1 MSDADGWLELT
12 YDCDAFTPVAVSEV
26 ERRIV
31 REYANRIVLGASAEN
46 RLDSL
51 KTIVEVYD
59 EPSGVVLEEAVVSH
73 LCTDGRIAS
82 RLELDSALT
91 PRPGRKAPPISPE
104 ADSIRRANP
113 SLVLRSGD
121 EAPNFI
127 APLLDSAYLADTPE
141 HLQLS
146 DLRGNWVVLDFW
158 ATWCGPCIAIH
169 PGMVALA
176 DRYAERD
183 VIVLG
188 VLHRDFPSEA
198 LAYMERDLG
207 SAYQTVVDEGSR
219 VSALYNVWGIPQ
231 LILIDPAGMVAAQGY
246 HAGTMI
252 EYLEARLS
260 VRGP

>member
-1 MSDADGWLELT
+1 MRRWWGSVAIAVASSAACGDSVVLSDADGWLELT

-51 KTIVEVYD
+51 KAIVEVYD

-82 RLELDSALT
+82 RLQLDSALT
-91 PRPGRKAPPISPE
+91 PRPRRSAPPISPG
-104 ADSIRRANP
+104 ADSMRRASP
-113 SLVLRSGD
+113 VYVLRPGD
-121 EAPNFI
+121 EAPDFI
-127 APLLDSAYLADTPE
+127 LPLLDSAYLADAPE

-146 DLRGNWVVLDFW
+146 DLRGNWVLLDFW
-158 ATWCGPCIAIH
+158 ATWCGPCIRLH
-169 PGMVALA
+169 PELVALA
-176 DRYAERD
+176 NRYAERN

-188 VLHRDFPSEA
+188 VLHRDFPSNA

-207 SAYQTVVDEGSR
+207 SAYGPWWTKAVASLPCTVFGEFPG
-219 VSALYNVWGIPQ
+219 
-231 LILIDPAGMVAAQGY
+231 
-246 HAGTMI
+246 
-252 EYLEARLS
+252 
-260 VRGP
+260 